1 MKKYFAISTTILL
14 TATAASGFPSPN
26 ERFAS
31 ALNKI
36 KSIQSALE
44 KDRSSSR
51 KNKDAILF
59 ACLNDASHQVYA
71 ATKQLEGRYSNPS
84 DHDATVAEEV
94 YARIATIQSQASLC
108 QGNTLISSHHSSS
121 ISTSIDSSITPV
133 TPDVTNPPLIIEPP
147 NCASCYR

>member
-1 MKKYFAISTTILL
+1 MKKYFATSIILL
-14 TATAASGFPSPN
+14 TAAVASGFPSPN
-26 ERFAS
+26 ERFIA
-31 ALNKI
+31 ALDKI

-51 KNKDAILF
+51 QNKDAILF
-59 ACLNDASHQVYA
+59 ACINDASHQVYA

-108 QGNTLISSHHSSS
+108 QGNTLTTSLEGTKV
-121 ISTSIDSSITPV
+121 STSIDSAITPV
-133 TPDVTNPPLIIEPP
+133 TPDVSNPPLIIEPP
-147 NCASCYR
+147 NCASCFR